1 MKTYSLNDA
10 LFDESGQRW
19 VPAPVAQGLYEAL
32 KELQNTTCIRGIRG
46 YSHVP
51 SMRDQQDAMNKA
63 RKALAAADKEYA

>member
-32 KELQNTTCIRGIRG
+32 KQID
-46 YSHVP
+46 
-51 SMRDQQDAMNKA
+51 RDLEGRNFLENSSLRDTA
-63 RKALAAADKEYA
+63 RAALAAADKEGRCST